1 MSEQWDLQRF
11 SDVCDFVR
19 GPFGG
24 SLKKNIFKEE
34 GYAVYEQ
41 QHAIYDQFENIRY
54 FVNENKFIEMARF
67 ELSPGDLIMSCSGT
81 MGKIAIVPEG
91 IPRGII
97 NQALLKLTPKNL
109 LLPKF
114 LKLWMES
121 RNFQYQIETLSQGAA
136 IKNMASVKILK
147 EIKVPLP
154 PIPEQ
159 KRIVAILDQTF
170 ADIEQDRTKLQK
182 RPRIVW
188 KLFTTSL

>member
-1 MSEQWDLQRF
+1 
-11 SDVCDFVR
+11 
-19 GPFGG
+19 
-24 SLKKNIFKEE
+24 
-34 GYAVYEQ
+34 
-41 QHAIYDQFENIRY
+41 
-54 FVNENKFIEMARF
+54 
-67 ELSPGDLIMSCSGT
+67 